1 MTENADSEKWEYSM
15 SVTVSFSESEK
26 KARLKIEGRRGQDV
40 IVASDV
46 VSKVGV
52 STKTTIREAE

>member
-1 MTENADSEKWEYSM
+1 M

-46 VSKVGV
+46 ASKVGV

>member
-1 MTENADSEKWEYSM
+1 MSM
-15 SVTVSFSESEK
+15 TVSFSESEK